1 LKRLIDLDRRQ
12 QEDHDG
18 QKGEESEEQESQ
30 EKSRSEKIREEIVEE
45 DREEDFQEKGQEAGK
60 EARTEEEASEE
71 KAGSACAEASRSE
84 TARSEASK
92 ASEASEASRSEAPA
106 ATRSGVGYRFESA
119 AIAAIGAI
127 RRPTDLRRDG
137 QALRGPAKSSGLH
150 LKAAAPAAAFAF
162 LFRIAL
168 RQQPSRP
175 AGHGFHDSS
184 PNRCAWVRWNRQ
196 NRPADVE
203 STQKLLSECN
213 TRQQHLSE
221 S

>member
-45 DREEDFQEKGQEAGK
+45 DREEDFQEKGQEAGE

-92 ASEASEASRSEAPA
+92 ASEASRSEAPA